1 MANDGFNGT
10 TISFDAGPQTPLLDV
25 DHGEAAAKIQISGST
40 SAMHE
45 YIAGL
50 PDHAI
55 TFNAVGFS
63 DLSTG
68 DTGAVV
74 INWFSG
80 DTETFTKM
88 VVLDVNKNGSLDDKI
103 GTAIT
108 VAPTPA

>member
-10 TISFDAGPQTPLLDV
+10 TISFGGSGQTPLLDV
-25 DHGEAAAKIQISGST
+25 DHSEGAAKIQLSGST

-50 PDHAI
+50 PDHAV
-55 TFNAVGFS
+55 TFNAVGFA
-63 DLSTG
+63 DVSTG

-88 VVLDVNKNGSLDDKI
+88 VVLDVNKSGSLDDKI

-108 VAPTPA
+108 LAPTPA